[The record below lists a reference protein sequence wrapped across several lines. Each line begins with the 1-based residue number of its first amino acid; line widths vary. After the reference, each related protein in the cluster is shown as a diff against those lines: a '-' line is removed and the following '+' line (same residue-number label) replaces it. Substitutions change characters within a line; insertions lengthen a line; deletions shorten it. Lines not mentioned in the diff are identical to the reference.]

1 MTKQL
6 FHVFAIFV
14 SCLSKTLIGL
24 FLVSGFAFA
33 NKQSPSFSFSK
44 DKGLQPLSSV
54 TEQIE
59 KPDSETK
66 ARLSDE
72 KAEEKSDPALI
83 SPAESYSKENTELNT
98 PQHSIS
104 EDFAPQAGESIEGTS
119 FLNSSLEDWSWFFQ
133 EKKTKHKLALTP
145 VYSYNRTQG
154 SRLGL
159 RFFAYSTDKK
169 GYYFAFSG
177 SRYLFHP
184 FSRFNMSYIGHR
196 RGNFRT
202 ESSFIYD
209 NHYEN
214 YFGEGMKA
222 RLSDL
227 KKLYAHRFM
236 ADYKMIHQAPNQ
248 NFYMG
253 LGAQLFFRK
262 ERPQYQGGEIYF
274 NKELFLFL
282 KGFVGYDSRD
292 NWKDPKTGAFHQLSF
307 GCKAILA
314 YPGGYCKGEGDLRF
328 YLSLF
333 KETHFAHSLKNSV
346 VALRV
351 FAGSSFLSP
360 STYSTAYSLGGENPF
375 QNIKTLRGYKQN
387 RFRGDKMYFSQ
398 TEIRFPIWKQYL
410 DGAVFA
416 ELGETTNYEDP
427 FEGSVVVDYGGGLR
441 IGLPPDYD
449 MKIRADFGTGRDKQK
464 KRNYNFI
471 VSFFQAF

>member
-1 MTKQL
+1 M
-6 FHVFAIFV
+6 
-14 SCLSKTLIGL
+14 IGF
-24 FLVSGFAFA
+24 FLVNGSAFA
-33 NKQSPSFSFSK
+33 GKQNSSFFFSK

-54 TEQIE
+54 TEQTKE
-59 KPDSETK
+59 SVSENKAKPS
-66 ARLSDE
+66 SE
-72 KAEEKSDPALI
+72 KAKEKSAQEL
-83 SPAESYSKENTELNT
+83 SSSAKSLSNENAELNT
-98 PQHSIS
+98 PTHSIS
-104 EDFAPQAGESIEGTS
+104 EDFAPQTEESIEGTS

-133 EKKTKHKLALTP
+133 EKKTKHKIALTP

-159 RFFAYSTDKK
+159 RFFSYSSDKK
-169 GYYFAFSG
+169 GYYIAFSG
-177 SRYLFHP
+177 SHYLFHP

-196 RGNFRT
+196 RGNFRI

-222 RLSDL
+222 KLSDL

-236 ADYKMIHQAPNQ
+236 ADYKIIHQALDQ

-262 ERPQYQGGEIYF
+262 ERPQYQDGEIYF

-292 NWKDPKTGAFHQLSF
+292 NWKDPKRGLFHQLSF

-314 YPGGYCKGEGDLRF
+314 YPGGYCKGEGDLRL

-333 KETHFAHSLKNSV
+333 EQTDFFHNLKNSV
-346 VALRV
+346 LALRF

-360 STYSTAYSLGGENPF
+360 STYSIVYGLGGENPF

-410 DGAVFA
+410 DAVVFA
-416 ELGETTNYEDP
+416 EMGEATNYEDP

-449 MKIRADFGTGRDKQK
+449 MKIRADLGTGRDKQK